1 MIWGEKLNT
10 QLRVMAVGG
19 NQIIANEML
28 AAAKPI
34 LGTNVQLETK
44 LISQITDPNAAD
56 LFVCGLTR
64 VADLVKVVPPGKVVG
79 LDLIPDTEFFV
90 RVAEIPHGENVH
102 IFNNNTGY
110 TNKIAELCKGY
121 GINKVTF
128 VPVSYEDMPFEQV
141 ISELKQAK
149 FIIGLSN
156 LVGKEVLLGPK
167 YGEYLQ
173 SGVRIIAANRLATI
187 DAACSLMRW
196 VTLVEHKNL
205 ALQVANQ
212 AGNLQTQLEEITAV
226 TTSLSTTAAAN
237 FAQFQNLDRKLQEE
251 VVSVKQISVMSE
263 TLATAAKS
271 IGDIADTIRR
281 ISSQT
286 NLLALNATIEAARV
300 GEQGKGFAVVAKEVG
315 KLADESGRSTETIRK
330 AITEVQS
337 IVLQMVPALS
347 NLADSVVDNQQHY
360 TILSAASKEEQT
372 SLMEIFKALESISTV
387 SDALNEAASRLTES

>member
-28 AAAKPI
+28 VAAKPI
-34 LGTNVQLETK
+34 LGTNVQLEAK
-44 LISQITDPNAAD
+44 LISQITNPTAAD

-64 VADLVKVVPPGKVVG
+64 VADLVKVVPSGKVVG

-110 TNKIAELCKGY
+110 TNKIADFCKGY
-121 GINKVTF
+121 GINKVNF
-128 VPVSYEDMPFEQV
+128 VPISYEDMPFEQV
-141 ISELKQAK
+141 IAELKQAK

-156 LVGKEVLLGPK
+156 LVGKEVLLSPK
-167 YGEYLQ
+167 YSEYLQ
-173 SGVRIIAANRLATI
+173 PDVRIIAANRLTTI
-187 DAACSLMRW
+187 EAACSLMRW
-196 VTLVEHKNL
+196 VTLFEHKNL

-212 AGNLQTQLEEITAV
+212 AGKLQTQLQQITAV
-226 TTSLSTTAAAN
+226 TTSLSSSATAN
-237 FAQFQNLDRKLQEE
+237 FDEFQSLDRKLQEE
-251 VVSVKQISVMSE
+251 VVSVKQVGLMSE
-263 TLATAAKS
+263 TLTTAAKS
-271 IGDIADTIRR
+271 IGDIADTIKR
-281 ISSQT
+281 ISGQT

-315 KLADESGRSTETIRK
+315 KLAEESGRSTETIRK

-337 IVLQMVPALS
+337 VVVQMVPALRK
-347 NLADSVVDNQQHY
+347 LAVSVVENQQHY
-360 TILSAASKEEQT
+360 TVLSKASKEEQA
-372 SLMEIFKALESISTV
+372 SLMEIFKALENISAV
-387 SDALNEAASRLTES
+387 SDELNEAANRLAES